1 MDKLTDNLN
10 SFTETAN
17 NWRPSVLVLGPGGV
31 KGFLELGALLILE
44 KEKYLDN
51 IKTYVGVS
59 IGSIL
64 SFLIVTGYTITEI
77 IKEAMDF
84 DLFQDIS
91 ILSLGDIKK
100 AFVQAKKNAGLLPH
114 NKIKEKLSQLM
125 IEKFNRVL
133 TLKELYMA
141 TGLELVTIT
150 TNLDKDIA
158 EYLSWKTYPN
168 LSAVEA
174 VLMSMNIPLLFYQII
189 YGEDND
195 VYIDGAFSN
204 PYPIDQY
211 DDKKTD
217 ILGIYIATPKKTEK
231 PIGTDICYYLYK
243 IISSGMVQL
252 RKRNKKMASA
262 RCKHLKLTTAIIDT
276 VGIAVT
282 FDAKCQM
289 IYNGYFTAK
298 RFFEELKQ
306 IHHTI
311 VIHGAELN
319 KIMEKMTEDDCKD
332 GKEDNGQA
340 VEKEKLDEKIPD
352 ITITCPKTI
361 ERATELADISSI
373 MELLQDIRLNKENIN
388 DDKES

>member
-1 MDKLTDNLN
+1 MDNLIT
-10 SFTETAN
+10 FTETTS
-17 NWRPSVLVLGPGGV
+17 NWRPSVLVLGPGGA
-31 KGFLELGALLILE
+31 KGFLELGALLVLE
-44 KEKYLDN
+44 KEGYLAD
-51 IKTYVGVS
+51 IRILIGVS
-59 IGSIL
+59 IGAIL
-64 SFLIVTGYTITEI
+64 SFLIAVGYNATEI

-91 ILSLGDIKK
+91 ILSLSDIKK
-100 AFVQAKKNAGLLPH
+100 AFSQAKKNAGFMPH

-125 IEKFNRVL
+125 TDKFHRVL

-141 TGLELVTIT
+141 TGLELVTVT

-158 EYLSWKTYPN
+158 EYLSWRTYPN

-189 YGEDND
+189 YGEDHD

-217 ILGIYIATPKKTEK
+217 ILGIYISTPKKKEK
-231 PIGTDICYYLYK
+231 PIGQDICYYMYK

-252 RKRNKKMASA
+252 RKRNKKMASS

-276 VGIAVT
+276 VGITVT
-282 FDAKCQM
+282 FEAKCQM

-298 RFFEELKQ
+298 RFFEEIKQ
-306 IHHTI
+306 IHHKI
-311 VIHGAELN
+311 VIHGSELN
-319 KIMEKMTEDDCKD
+319 KIMEKINE
-332 GKEDNGQA
+332 ESS
-340 VEKEKLDEKIPD
+340 EKEISKEHIPD
-352 ITITCPKTI
+352 ITISCPKPM
-361 ERATELADISSI
+361 ELPTELADISNI
-373 MELLQDIRLNKENIN
+373 MELFQGIKLNN
-388 DDKES
+388 ESSEVQ